1 MRILAARKV
10 LADLSWR
17 RALELATDRFASM
30 LNTQLPRFNAKWPD
44 PHCEDVDCLHL
55 GARRRRSGGGPGGG
69 CARRPVGTY
78 LYLHAVGA
86 SNPVA
91 VPSLAR

>member
-1 MRILAARKV
+1 MVDIYRIAAPLA
-10 LADLSWR
+10 LSTLSSHTAMT
-17 RALELATDRFASM
+17 ALH
-30 LNTQLPRFNAKWPD
+30 NTLESIYNTHLPN
-44 PHCEDVDCLHL
+44 

-91 VPSLAR
+91 VACLAR